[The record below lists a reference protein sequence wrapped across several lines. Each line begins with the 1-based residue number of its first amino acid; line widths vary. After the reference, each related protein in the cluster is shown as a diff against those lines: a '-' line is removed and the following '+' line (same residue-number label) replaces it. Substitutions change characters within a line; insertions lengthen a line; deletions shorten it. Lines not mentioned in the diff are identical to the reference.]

1 MKSSYLNY
9 VKIKLTCFVLQEPHR
24 FVWGTL
30 AGLTMKHASIQEQG
44 RDVVKN
50 NYGGQ
55 RDAPHAVASLFNDAS
70 RRYKYNSFVENVTQ
84 KQYGI
89 PI

>member
-1 MKSSYLNY
+1 M
-9 VKIKLTCFVLQEPHR
+9 TCFVLQEPHR

-44 RDVVKN
+44 RNVVKN

-84 KQYGI
+84 KQYKI